1 MNNSQQKQGFDKFR
15 ESVHREIK
23 HYQSEIEQLRK
34 QNKEVLEKL
43 NTSTSKINSLRS
55 VITELRAFFSS
66 NGYSKVLGTN
76 SLFKKAFWSIYMSIL
91 FVSCMLLV
99 EINLNAYLSYDVVTE
114 IKFIYD
120 DMITFPAITLCL
132 LDVSKEP
139 VTSRN
144 LSDVFVSS
152 YFEFTKNAFT
162 LDDFE
167 QLRIYDLNFDRLYDC
182 YKFNGGRNGSNH
194 ETKILS
200 SAKIGWESGLHLNFN
215 SKSNGHLFYY
225 VGDNSVKPIFFELEE
240 LCELKEKHVKMV
252 NIGM

>member
-43 NTSTSKINSLRS
+43 NTSTSKIDSLRS

-76 SLFKKAFWSIYMSIL
+76 SLFK
-91 FVSCMLLV
+91 
-99 EINLNAYLSYDVVTE
+99 
-114 IKFIYD
+114 KFIYD

-167 QLRIYDLNFDRLYDC
+167 QLRIYDLNFDKLYDC